1 MIFAAG
7 LWSRSY
13 SRQLRTAALNVCAV
27 HTSGHSCT
35 TACVL
40 RCVWPFVTLWT
51 EAHEALLSMEFSSQ
65 EYSQV
70 STSFSRGSSQPRDW
84 TLVSCNSCIAGG
96 FFTTGTTWEAQCS
109 VNRAFICVSDGP
121 AGAWVHFETLLSSE
135 EFPSKWRNYRRLEE
149 SDHKIGPNSDIW
161 L

>member
-1 MIFAAG
+1 MIFAAV

-40 RCVWPFVTLWT
+40 RCVWLFVTLWT
-51 EAHEALLSMEFSSQ
+51 EAHQAPLSMEFSRQ

-84 TLVSCNSCIAGG
+84 TLVSCDSCIAGG

-109 VNRAFICVSDGP
+109 VNWAFICVSDGP
-121 AGAWVHFETLLSSE
+121 AGAWVHFETTFIWTISIQMEKLQE
-135 EFPSKWRNYRRLEE
+135 IRRVW
-149 SDHKIGPNSDIW
+149 P
-161 L
+161 